1 MGATIEKYL
10 LEKTR
15 IVHQMEG
22 ERNFHIFYQ
31 LLRGASKELKGKMEL
46 SENVDD
52 YHYLSDSESV
62 IPSISDQDEFQITCN
77 CMDSIGIDDDM
88 RIEIFTAISGI
99 LQLGNINF
107 NSDVSD
113 YEVGEISKERE
124 ESFQTS
130 ARLLGLQPEELLIAM
145 TKQNMHVGGAVI
157 VKPQSHTQ
165 VWFYY
170 VFVFLL

>member
-62 IPSISDQDEFQITCN
+62 IPSISDQDESQN
-77 CMDSIGIDDDM
+77 LADVWKDSSLS
-88 RIEIFTAISGI
+88 F
-99 LQLGNINF
+99 
-107 NSDVSD
+107 
-113 YEVGEISKERE
+113 EISP
-124 ESFQTS
+124 TS
-130 ARLLGLQPEELLIAM
+130 
-145 TKQNMHVGGAVI
+145 
-157 VKPQSHTQ
+157 
-165 VWFYY
+165 
-170 VFVFLL
+170 